1 VRTHTDQTREAR
13 IRELIARLEGGKD
26 VQARDLKIV
35 LGAEQYKDYKQC
47 WRDQKELRAEEKPD
61 DVVEYEALLKEAL
74 FAHAK
79 FERYSR
85 RSSSRS
91 NLIINRSQKATELQ
105 NTADGA
111 FERALEFLSEAAG
124 RDPTIQRW
132 FDRNLDFAPDSLLS
146 IDPVGMPRAVSSRS
160 LDNQSSKRTALG
172 LLSKREVK
180 LEVLRDALER
190 RAEVVVETEEIAKRE
205 KLRSLM
211 ERLRE
216 ER

>member
-1 VRTHTDQTREAR
+1 LRTHTDQTREAR
-13 IRELIARLEGGKD
+13 IRELIARLEDGKD

-35 LGAEQYKDYKQC
+35 LGAEQYKDYKQRWC
-47 WRDQKELRAEEKPD
+47 DQKELRAEEKPD

-74 FAHAK
+74 LAYAK
-79 FERYSR
+79 YGKYCG

-91 NLIINRSQKATELQ
+91 NLIVNRSQKATELL
-105 NTADGA
+105 NAADSA
-111 FERALEFLSEAAG
+111 FERALEFLSEAFEQ
-124 RDPTIQRW
+124 DPSIQRW

-190 RAEVVVETEEIAKRE
+190 RAEVVVEMEEIAKRE

-211 ERLRE
+211 KRLRD